1 MADRRVKSCERQV
14 ACLRQFK
21 GAVPPSNQSIVI
33 LTSAAQG
40 KAMVG
45 VRSPVTLACATL
57 LVLLTG
63 CVMSREPIRPP
74 GPIDDRLF
82 GSWVQVEP
90 KPDEIQFEVIY
101 QIDGPWMGFVH
112 WTYPMKN
119 LSDLDQDRYRGFI
132 STLGEQGFINIVR
145 REQQLDK
152 MAANYV
158 LIAYRFDDEGR
169 LEFCPLNGEGGVI
182 RSAVLDGQIAG
193 EIGAK
198 SSVVISSS
206 SGEIARLL
214 AGASWE
220 DLCRGSERALH
231 RRFE

>member
-1 MADRRVKSCERQV
+1 
-14 ACLRQFK
+14 
-21 GAVPPSNQSIVI
+21 
-33 LTSAAQG
+33 
-40 KAMVG
+40 MVG
-45 VRSPVTLACATL
+45 VKSRVILACATL

-90 KPDEIQFEVIY
+90 KSDKIRFEVIY
-101 QIDGPWMGFVH
+101 QIDGPWTGFVH
-112 WTYPMKN
+112 WTYPMRS
-119 LSDLDQDRYRGFI
+119 LTDLDQDRYRGFI
-132 STLGEQGFINIVR
+132 STLGEQGFVNILR

-152 MAANYV
+152 MAANY
-158 LIAYRFDDEGR
+158 LFIAYRFDNERR
-169 LEFCPLNGEGGVI
+169 LEFCTLNGEGSVI
-182 RSAVLDGQIAG
+182 RSAVLDGRIAG

-198 SSVVISSS
+198 GSVVISSS

-220 DLCRGSERALH
+220 DLCRGSERALY